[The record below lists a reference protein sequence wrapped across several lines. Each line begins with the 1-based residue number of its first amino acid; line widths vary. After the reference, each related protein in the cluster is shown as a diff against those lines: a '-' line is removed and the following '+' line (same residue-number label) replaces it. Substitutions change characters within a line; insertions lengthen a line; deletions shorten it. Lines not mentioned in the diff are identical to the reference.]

1 MKKIMTF
8 INKYQKKRR
17 IFNNVMDFK
26 SGVIASFL
34 GFIVLITTLLV
45 GWFIIFQTNFISN
58 ETLRLS
64 IMLFI
69 IMLSVLFYYLSYGKI
84 IAVKHP
90 NISLGEVYFVLLIE
104 CLLINLLILTI
115 GIIFITSLGRLS

>member
-17 IFNNVMDFK
+17 IYNNVMDFNT
-26 SGVIASFL
+26 GIFASFL
-34 GFIVLITTLLV
+34 AFLVLLVTLLF
-45 GWFIIFQTNFISN
+45 GWFLIFQTNYIAN

-64 IMLFI
+64 LMLFVIMLG
-69 IMLSVLFYYLSYGKI
+69 VLFYYLLYGKI
-84 IAVKHP
+84 VTVKHP

-115 GIIFITSLGRLS
+115 GITFIISLGRMS